1 MTSRYITY
9 TATFDRIFVLDNL
22 QLSGDGILAHAI
34 VSEHHCTDEAQKECD
49 RLNERWLTN
58 KKA

>member
-1 MTSRYITY
+1 MKSRYITY
-9 TATFDRIFVLDNL
+9 NASFDRIFVLDNL

-34 VSEHHCTDEAQKECD
+34 VSEHHFADEAQLECD
-49 RLNERWLTN
+49 RLNERWLAS